1 MEFISSAGCYRVC
14 RQATVPPSG
23 KEAGQPYPTKDR
35 VGKLL
40 KEKRRTEVVSE
51 AGLEPATVSL
61 EG

>member
-1 MEFISSAGCYRVC
+1 MQAGLQYHLQVR
-14 RQATVPPSG
+14 RPGSRTP
-23 KEAGQPYPTKDR
+23 KDS